1 MAKIQIK
8 SDNSFFWMNIFNDE
22 TIIYYKSHG
31 SPMEEGMMCEIFG
44 VTYKNDKILHVIQL
58 FFCIFAR
65 NLPFSIKENVTN
77 VK

>member
-1 MAKIQIK
+1 
-8 SDNSFFWMNIFNDE
+8 MNIFNDE

-58 FFCIFAR
+58 IFVF
-65 NLPFSIKENVTN
+65 LQEVCPFL
-77 VK
+77 

>member
-1 MAKIQIK
+1 
-8 SDNSFFWMNIFNDE
+8 MNIFNDE

-58 FFCIFAR
+58 IFVF
-65 NLPFSIKENVTN
+65 LHEVCPFL
-77 VK
+77 

>member
-58 FFCIFAR
+58 IFVF
-65 NLPFSIKENVTN
+65 LQEVCPFL
-77 VK
+77 

>member
-1 MAKIQIK
+1 
-8 SDNSFFWMNIFNDE
+8 MNIFNDE

-44 VTYKNDKILHVIQL
+44 VTYKNDKNLTRNTTN
-58 FFCIFAR
+58 FCLFAR
-65 NLPFSIKENVTN
+65 SLPFSIKENVTN

>member
-1 MAKIQIK
+1 
-8 SDNSFFWMNIFNDE
+8 MNIFNDE

-58 FFCIFAR
+58 IFV
-65 NLPFSIKENVTN
+65 LL
-77 VK
+77 

>member
-1 MAKIQIK
+1 
-8 SDNSFFWMNIFNDE
+8 MNIFNDE

-58 FFCIFAR
+58 ILYFCKKFALFYKR
-65 NLPFSIKENVTN
+65 KCDECKIKIHV
-77 VK
+77 

>member
-1 MAKIQIK
+1 
-8 SDNSFFWMNIFNDE
+8 MNIFNDE

-58 FFCIFAR
+58 IFVFLQEVCLFYKR
-65 NLPFSIKENVTN
+65 KCDECKIKIHV
-77 VK
+77 

>member
-1 MAKIQIK
+1 
-8 SDNSFFWMNIFNDE
+8 MNIFNDE

-58 FFCIFAR
+58 IFVFLQEVCPSQIQQASAKLR
-65 NLPFSIKENVTN
+65 NVF
-77 VK
+77 VKALLWC

>member
-8 SDNSFFWMNIFNDE
+8 SDNSFLGMNIFNDE

-44 VTYKNDKILHVIQL
+44 VTYKNDKIK
-58 FFCIFAR
+58 
-65 NLPFSIKENVTN
+65 SYT
-77 VK
+77 